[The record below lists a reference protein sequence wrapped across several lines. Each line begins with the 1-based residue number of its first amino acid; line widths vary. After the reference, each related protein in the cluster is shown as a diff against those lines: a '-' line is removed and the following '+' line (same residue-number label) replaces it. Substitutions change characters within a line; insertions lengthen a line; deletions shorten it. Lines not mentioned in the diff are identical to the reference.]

1 MKTKEVKTLGPV
13 PVSKASKDISKAVKQ
28 KHANTKAYRITPT
41 SKPAARKILVLSC
54 VHFPFQ
60 DNEMLNKAINDN
72 KDADVIVL
80 AGDLMDQY
88 MVSSFVKDKDIGL
101 VLEYIE
107 CERWVNDVIA
117 DIFPEVVLLEGNH
130 DARLKRFMST
140 RLPSSLGFLVT
151 TDLLK
156 MVADGVRL
164 DPDGQ
169 EVSRSPKANVHYS
182 PGGEPWWVKIGQT
195 IIAHTLTYLSQSG
208 GTVRAAMDY
217 FDDKRM
223 QFDSVVIGHTH
234 YQHWSVKMGRVLMET
249 GCLAIPM
256 DYAKKGK
263 LYYKNQHTGYA
274 VVYQDADGRI
284 LTNQSRPIHLGT
296 TVEHKDDISAM
307 FGKQKARKKGKRTSK

>member
-1 MKTKEVKTLGPV
+1 MKTKEVKKLGPV
-13 PVSKASKDISKAVKQ
+13 PISKAAKDISKAIHQ
-28 KHANTKAYRITPT
+28 KHTNTKAFRVTPT
-41 SKPAARKILVLSC
+41 SKPAARKILILSC

-60 DNEMLNKAINDN
+60 DTDMVNLALENE

-101 VLEYIE
+101 ALEYIQ
-107 CERWVNDVIA
+107 CEKWINDVVA
-117 DIFPEVVLLEGNH
+117 DLFPEVVLLEGNH
-130 DARLKRFMST
+130 DARLKRFIST
-140 RLPSSLGFLVT
+140 RLPAQLGFLVA

-156 MVADGVRL
+156 YVADGVRL
-164 DPDGQ
+164 NTEGE
-169 EVSRSPKANVHYS
+169 EVSRNPKSNVHYA
-182 PGGEPWWVKIGQT
+182 PGREAWWVKLGQT
-195 IIAHTLTYLSQSG
+195 IIAHPLTYLSSSG

-234 YQHWSVKMGRVLMET
+234 YQHWSIKMGRVLMET

-296 TVEHKDDISAM
+296 TVEHKDDISVL
-307 FGKQKARKKGKRTSK
+307 FGKKKAGKVRKRTR